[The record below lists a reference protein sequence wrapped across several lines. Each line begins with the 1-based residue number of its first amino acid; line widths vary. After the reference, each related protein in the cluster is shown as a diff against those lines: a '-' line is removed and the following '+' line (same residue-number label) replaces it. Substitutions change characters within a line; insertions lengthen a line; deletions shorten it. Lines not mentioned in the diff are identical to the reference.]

1 MVRDIESSNERVK
14 RKVNNVIEEFFVVY
28 AKIGPEPVTLQVQA
42 SGIPS
47 PRYEWFYRPNDD
59 PNNPG
64 EDFIWTPLSATQ
76 GRVLASENKFLLL
89 SFERKTQI
97 SFLAQQIYIYI
108 NWGILLAFKFSFVK

>member
-1 MVRDIESSNERVK
+1 MLPYPSDTVSFLHDLNYGYQLLKMVRDIESSNERVK

-59 PNNPG
+59 PKTPG
-64 EDFIWTPLSATQ
+64 EEFIWTPLSATQ
-76 GRVLASENKFLLL
+76 AG
-89 SFERKTQI
+89 
-97 SFLAQQIYIYI
+97 FLAHFHLFKYIQ
-108 NWGILLAFKFSFVK
+108 LQEFCKTAD

>member
-1 MVRDIESSNERVK
+1 MLAILPPTFQICIEDNLLPYPSDTVSFLHDLNYGYQLLKMVRDIESSNERVK

-64 EDFIWTPLSATQ
+64 EEFIWTPLSATQ
-76 GRVLASENKFLLL
+76 G
-89 SFERKTQI
+89 
-97 SFLAQQIYIYI
+97 
-108 NWGILLAFKFSFVK
+108 

>member
-28 AKIGPEPVTLQVQA
+28 ARIGPEPVTLQVQA

-64 EDFIWTPLSATQ
+64 EEFIWTPLSATQ
-76 GRVLASENKFLLL
+76 ARVLGSENK
-89 SFERKTQI
+89 SFFSVERKTQI
-97 SFLAQQIYIYI
+97 FFFRSTNTQLDHLGNFVDLQI
-108 NWGILLAFKFSFVK
+108 

>member
-1 MVRDIESSNERVK
+1 MVRDIDSSNERIK

-28 AKIGPEPVTLQVQA
+28 ARIGPEPVTLQVQA

-47 PRYEWFYRPNDD
+47 PRYEWFYRPNDN

-76 GRVLASENKFLLL
+76 ARVLSSENTLPRPK
-89 SFERKTQI
+89 
-97 SFLAQQIYIYI
+97 Y
-108 NWGILLAFKFSFVK
+108 N

>member
-28 AKIGPEPVTLQVQA
+28 ARIGPEPVTLQVQA

-76 GRVLASENKFLLL
+76 ARVLGSENKKYSNSLTNIKLYHL
-89 SFERKTQI
+89 
-97 SFLAQQIYIYI
+97 
-108 NWGILLAFKFSFVK
+108 GICLTFKFSFVN